1 MPKKKKKLT
10 HKKEEAE
17 MKKTEVKQEV
27 VTEEVSQPCRAIEDG
42 FTYKALAMG
51 RNSKGKWAALIVTIE
66 NGHVVEK
73 RVVESGGG
81 KSSAIAKSKIELV
94 RTLSREE
101 PTIL

>member
-1 MPKKKKKLT
+1 MPAKKKVKPKKESINMEKL
-10 HKKEEAE
+10 EVEAVIE
-17 MKKTEVKQEV
+17 A
-27 VTEEVSQPCRAIEDG
+27 SPAPSAIEDG

-51 RNSKGKWAALIVTIE
+51 RNSKGKWAAVIVTIE
-66 NGHVVEK
+66 NGHVVNK
-73 RVVESGGG
+73 KVVESGGG

>member
-1 MPKKKKKLT
+1 MPTKKKKKT
-10 HKKEEAE
+10 TPKKEEVT
-17 MKKTEVKQEV
+17 MEVKQEEIV
-27 VTEEVSQPCRAIEDG
+27 AETPRAIEDG

-51 RNSKGKWAALIVTIE
+51 RNNKGKWAAVIVTIE
-66 NGHVVEK
+66 NGHVVDK
-73 RVVESGGG
+73 KVVESGGG